1 MPTAETGMEEKGEV
15 APISTSAVGPVVP
28 AIPQD
33 IELWDENDNKAELW
47 ILSVLSQIP
56 RSIYNGGG
64 DLEPR
69 KAGGD
74 VSLRDKKKEAGDK
87 NLNSQRQKK
96 KRPVRTDSSSKPD
109 GGSGFEDDGD
119 KDGDAAAPG
128 KVKRE
133 ELRKRLHQKLAQHQ
147 RDRKAVGNKSDEK
160 KETPDPKQSRALQ
173 KSRSN
178 KGRKKGQRSDMEVD
192 TTSKNDNETK
202 SGKSGGEVKSKAK
215 AKTKGKQLE
224 TKNPRKRVMPSDAM
238 DEKEDVK
245 ITDGNSTVE
254 INRIVVP
261 GEDEKGGVQRGRAKK
276 RRKLSEGKLKELQRQ
291 LAAASKE
298 QELKNR
304 AGDIQKADATGDLG
318 SVKDTVKQREI
329 EKALQR
335 VKGERPKDNVSKIR
349 KSIRV
354 EKRKKEKSKEEW
366 AKRVE
371 ALEKEKEERQ
381 ERRERNLKERRDAIK
396 ASGKRSKKGG
406 RKSKSKGK
414 ARRGDKRG

>member
-1 MPTAETGMEEKGEV
+1 MPTAETEAEEKGGV
-15 APISTSAVGPVVP
+15 ASISTSAVRPAVP

-33 IELWDENDNKAELW
+33 IEHWDENDNKADVW
-47 ILSVLSQIP
+47 IFSVLSQIP
-56 RSIYNGGG
+56 RSVYHGGG

-74 VSLRDKKKEAGDK
+74 VSLGDKKKEARNK
-87 NLNSQRQKK
+87 NSNSRGQKK
-96 KRPVRTDSSSKPD
+96 KRPVRTNSSSKPD
-109 GGSGFEDDGD
+109 NDSGIEDDSN
-119 KDGDAAAPG
+119 KDGDASASG

-147 RDRKAVGNKSDEK
+147 RDRNAVGNKSEGK
-160 KETPDPKQSRALQ
+160 KETSDPKQSRELQ
-173 KSRSN
+173 KSQSN
-178 KGRKKGQRSDMEVD
+178 KGKKKGQRSDMEVD
-192 TTSKNDNETK
+192 TTSKNNNESK
-202 SGKSGGEVKSKAK
+202 PGKSSSREVKSK
-215 AKTKGKQLE
+215 AKTKGKQQE
-224 TKNPRKRVMPSDAM
+224 TKNPRKRAMPSDAT

-245 ITDGNSTVE
+245 VTDANSAVE
-254 INRIVVP
+254 INRILVP
-261 GEDEKGGVQRGRAKK
+261 GEDEKGGVQRGRVKK
-276 RRKLSEGKLKELQRQ
+276 RRKLSESKLKELQRQ

-304 AGDIQKADATGDLG
+304 AGDIQKDDATGGLG
-318 SVKDTVKQREI
+318 SVKETVKQREI

-335 VKGERPKDNVSKIR
+335 VKGERPKDNVSKLR

-381 ERRERNLKERRDAIK
+381 ERRERNLKERREAIK

-406 RKSKSKGK
+406 RKSKGKGK
-414 ARRGDKRG
+414 ARRG